1 MITTKETMPFK
12 KGQSGNPK
20 GRPKGSKNLTTE
32 QIRDAFQALIESSL
46 PDIQKWLKQVAKD
59 NPEKALSIVE
69 RYSDFI
75 LPKLQRTELSGG
87 DDKPLTKVV
96 FDFGE
101 NIETKRDNTDQKTE
115 GDNTGDK
122 RVL

>member
-1 MITTKETMPFK
+1 MITTITTMPFK
-12 KGQSGNPK
+12 KGKSGNPT

-32 QIRDAFQALIESSL
+32 QIRDSFQALIESSL

-59 NPEKALSIVE
+59 NPEKALGIVE
-69 RYSDFI
+69 KFSDFI

-87 DDKPLTKVV
+87 EDKPLRKVV

-101 NIETKRDNTDQKTE
+101 PTTDRDNPDEET
-115 GDNTGDK
+115 TGDYSGDTK
-122 RVL
+122 SS

>member
-1 MITTKETMPFK
+1 MPFK

-20 GRPKGSKNLTTE
+20 GRRKGSKNKTTE
-32 QIRDAFQALIESSL
+32 EIREAFQALIESSL
-46 PDIQKWLKQVAKD
+46 PDIQKWLQQVAKE

-87 DDKPLTKVV
+87 GDKPLTKVV
-96 FDFGE
+96 FDFGTP
-101 NIETKRDNTDQKTE
+101 NTNGDNTDEEAT
-115 GDNTGDK
+115 GDNTGNK
-122 RVL
+122 KSL

>member
-1 MITTKETMPFK
+1 MITTITTMPFK
-12 KGQSGNPK
+12 KGKSGNPN

-46 PDIQKWLKQVAKD
+46 PDIQKWLKQVAKE

-87 DDKPLTKVV
+87 EDKPLRKVV

-101 NIETKRDNTDQKTE
+101 PTTDRDNPDEEAT
-115 GDNTGDK
+115 GNYTGDTK
-122 RVL
+122 SS

>member
-1 MITTKETMPFK
+1 MPFK
-12 KGQSGNPK
+12 KGKSGNPT

-32 QIRDAFQALIESSL
+32 QIRDSFQALIESSL

-59 NPEKALSIVE
+59 NPEKALGIVE
-69 RYSDFI
+69 KFSDFI

-87 DDKPLTKVV
+87 EDKPLRKVV

-101 NIETKRDNTDQKTE
+101 PTTDRDNPDEET
-115 GDNTGDK
+115 TGDYSGDTK
-122 RVL
+122 SS

>member
-1 MITTKETMPFK
+1 MPFK
-12 KGQSGNPK
+12 KGKSGNPN

-59 NPEKALSIVE
+59 N
-69 RYSDFI
+69 SDFI

-87 DDKPLTKVV
+87 EDKPLRKVV

-101 NIETKRDNTDQKTE
+101 PTTDRDNPDEEAT
-115 GDNTGDK
+115 GNYTGDTK
-122 RVL
+122 SS

>member
-1 MITTKETMPFK
+1 MPFK

-20 GRPKGSKNLTTE
+20 GRKKGTPNKTTE
-32 QIRDAFQALIESSL
+32 EIRQAFQMLIESSL
-46 PDIQKWLKQVAKD
+46 PDIQKWLKQVAAN
-59 NPEKALSIVE
+59 NPEKALQIVE
-69 RYSDFI
+69 KYSDFI
-75 LPKLQRTELSGG
+75 LPKLQRTELSSGG
-87 DDKPLTKVV
+87 DKPLTKVV

-101 NIETKRDNTDQKTE
+101 QTETDGNHTNDEAE

>member
-1 MITTKETMPFK
+1 MPFK

-46 PDIQKWLKQVAKD
+46 PDIQDWLRQVAEQ
-59 NPEKALSIVE
+59 NPEKALRIIE
-69 RYSDFI
+69 GYSDFI

-87 DDKPLTKVV
+87 GDKPLTKVV
-96 FDFGE
+96 FDFGTPNTNGDSTDE
-101 NIETKRDNTDQKTE
+101 ETT
-115 GDNTGDK
+115 GDNTGNTK
-122 RVL
+122 SL

>member
-1 MITTKETMPFK
+1 MITTRETMPFK
-12 KGQSGNPK
+12 KGQSGNPN

-87 DDKPLTKVV
+87 EDKPLRKVV

-101 NIETKRDNTDQKTE
+101 PTTDRDNPDEEAT
-115 GDNTGDK
+115 GNYTGDTESS
-122 RVL
+122 

>member
-87 DDKPLTKVV
+87 EDKPLTKVV
-96 FDFGE
+96 FDFGT
-101 NIETKRDNTDQKTE
+101 ETDRDNTDE
-115 GDNTGDK
+115 EATGDYSGDTK
-122 RVL
+122 ST

>member
-1 MITTKETMPFK
+1 MPFK

-20 GRPKGSKNLTTE
+20 GRRKGSKNKTTE
-32 QIRDAFQALIESSL
+32 EIREAFQALIESSL
-46 PDIQKWLKQVAKD
+46 PDIQKWLQQVAKD
-59 NPEKALSIVE
+59 NPEKALTIVE

-87 DDKPLTKVV
+87 GDKPLTKVV
-96 FDFGE
+96 FDFGQP
-101 NIETKRDNTDQKTE
+101 NTNGDNTDEETT

-122 RVL
+122 KSL

>member
-1 MITTKETMPFK
+1 MITTITTMPFK
-12 KGQSGNPK
+12 KGKSGNPN

-87 DDKPLTKVV
+87 EDKPLRKVV

-101 NIETKRDNTDQKTE
+101 PTTDRDNPDEEAT
-115 GDNTGDK
+115 GNYTGDTK
-122 RVL
+122 SS

>member
-1 MITTKETMPFK
+1 MPFK

-20 GRPKGSKNLTTE
+20 GRRKGSVNKTTE
-32 QIRDAFQALIESSL
+32 EIRLAFQALIESSL
-46 PDIQKWLKQVAKD
+46 PDIQKWLQQVAKD

-87 DDKPLTKVV
+87 GDKPLTKVV
-96 FDFGE
+96 FDFGTP
-101 NIETKRDNTDQKTE
+101 NTNGDNTDEETT
-115 GDNTGDK
+115 GDNTGNTK
-122 RVL
+122 SL

>member
-1 MITTKETMPFK
+1 MPFK

-46 PDIQKWLKQVAKD
+46 PDIQKWLKQVAKQ
-59 NPEKALSIVE
+59 NPEKALRIIE
-69 RYSDFI
+69 AYSDFI

-101 NIETKRDNTDQKTE
+101 QPKTDGDNTDEETE

>member
-1 MITTKETMPFK
+1 MPFK
-12 KGQSGNPK
+12 KGKSGNPT

-46 PDIQKWLKQVAKD
+46 PDIQKWWKQVAKD
-59 NPEKALSIVE
+59 NPEKALGIVE
-69 RYSDFI
+69 KFSDFI

-87 DDKPLTKVV
+87 EDKPLRKVV

-101 NIETKRDNTDQKTE
+101 PTTDRDNPDEET
-115 GDNTGDK
+115 TGDYSGDTK
-122 RVL
+122 SS

>member
-1 MITTKETMPFK
+1 MPFK

-20 GRPKGSKNLTTE
+20 GRRKGSKNKTTE
-32 QIRDAFQALIESSL
+32 EIREAFQALIESSL
-46 PDIQKWLKQVAKD
+46 PDIQKWLQQVAKD

-87 DDKPLTKVV
+87 GDKPLTKVV
-96 FDFGE
+96 FDFGTPNTNGDSTDE
-101 NIETKRDNTDQKTE
+101 ETT
-115 GDNTGDK
+115 GDNTGNK
-122 RVL
+122 KSL

>member
-1 MITTKETMPFK
+1 MITTITTMPFK
-12 KGQSGNPK
+12 KGKSGNPN

-59 NPEKALSIVE
+59 NPEKALTIVE

-87 DDKPLTKVV
+87 EDKPLRKVV

-101 NIETKRDNTDQKTE
+101 PTTDRDNPDEEAT
-115 GDNTGDK
+115 GNYTGDTK
-122 RVL
+122 SS

>member
-1 MITTKETMPFK
+1 MPFK

-20 GRPKGSKNLTTE
+20 GRKKGSVNKTTE
-32 QIRDAFQALIESSL
+32 EIRLAFQALIESSL

-87 DDKPLTKVV
+87 EDKPLRKVV

-101 NIETKRDNTDQKTE
+101 PTTDRDNPDE
-115 GDNTGDK
+115 EATGDYTGDTK
-122 RVL
+122 SS